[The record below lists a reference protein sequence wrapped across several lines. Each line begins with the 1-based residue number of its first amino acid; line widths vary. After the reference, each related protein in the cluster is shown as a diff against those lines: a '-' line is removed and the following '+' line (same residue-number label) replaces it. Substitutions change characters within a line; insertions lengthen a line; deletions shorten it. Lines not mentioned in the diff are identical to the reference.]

1 MMKSEDEAYDLFEMF
16 SKNSINH
23 VSLSSY
29 ERTMGPS
36 KRAGLYEVKN
46 LGETDFKMD
55 LNSITQKL
63 EKVDLLA
70 QKVDQ
75 ILSLSQQTPT
85 NQPSSS
91 PSPRGVCALCA
102 GLDHHVIECPTAVQ
116 LSPFIQEQVQATQEF
131 SKPNN
136 DPFSNTYNLG
146 WRNHP
151 NFS

>member
-1 MMKSEDEAYDLFEMF
+1 MQAFYEGLDDQVRQIVDASCGGAFMMKSEDEAYDLFEIF

-23 VSLSSY
+23 ASRSSY

-36 KRAGLYEVKN
+36 KQAGLYEVKN
-46 LGETDFKMD
+46 LGETNFKMD

-75 ILSLSQQTPT
+75 ILVLSQQTHT

-91 PSPRGVCALCA
+91 PSP
-102 GLDHHVIECPTAVQ
+102 H
-116 LSPFIQEQVQATQEF
+116 S
-131 SKPNN
+131 S
-136 DPFSNTYNLG
+136 S
-146 WRNHP
+146 
-151 NFS
+151 

>member
-1 MMKSEDEAYDLFEMF
+1 MMKSEDEAYDLFKML

-23 VSLSSY
+23 ASLSSY

-36 KRAGLYEVKN
+36 KRVGLYEVKN

-70 QKVDQ
+70 QNVVQ
-75 ILSLSQQTPT
+75 ILALSQRTPT

-91 PSPRGVCALCA
+91 PSPQGVCALCA
-102 GLDHHVIECPTAVQ
+102 GPDHHVTECPIAAQ
-116 LSPFIQEQVQATQEF
+116 LPPFIQEQVQAA
-131 SKPNN
+131 
-136 DPFSNTYNLG
+136 
-146 WRNHP
+146 
-151 NFS
+151 